1 MHLPRLPW
9 SPAPRPTRVDASSAA
24 APSAVPGVPST
35 PPSAEVPATPL
46 GPVAPLSRA
55 PAPSGAV
62 RAHTLRAAGPA
73 QSPGAA
79 AALQQITAVL
89 DEAAAGMSPAELRAR
104 LVSKYTT
111 LGLLDASGQWTVPE
125 LAPHAEALLP
135 STLEP
140 GALRAFVA
148 QMGEA
153 ASKNAYLMKFLD
165 AASRTSFP
173 GLERKLRTQ
182 GAEDL
187 PDVLAHAQ
195 LLERLTHVLASDYRV
210 SEACRAHWKTF
221 ESNPA
226 FWKEL
231 NVFERVKLASV
242 NLGIDKYNEI
252 HRTGVVD
259 PKTLDGVLPLNIMEA
274 WTVDQYW
281 AATGPEEARKGHA
294 DNAYAGWV
302 LATHGPNELG
312 PATLS
317 PDGKMVELHPKATR
331 EWDDLYATWNMAF
344 VFSVS
349 GDLKYL
355 TKLVIPEVN
364 DYADKPG
371 EYINKRALALHLTM
385 INNAMEGLSGGR
397 EYRSWADPSVGALW
411 GKVNAES
418 AKAYAARAAEETQQR
433 R

>member
-1 MHLPRLPW
+1 M
-9 SPAPRPTRVDASSAA
+9 
-24 APSAVPGVPST
+24 
-35 PPSAEVPATPL
+35 
-46 GPVAPLSRA
+46 GPVVPLSRA

-79 AALQQITAVL
+79 AALAQITKVL
-89 DEAAAGMSPAELRAR
+89 DEAAATMSPAELRAR
-104 LVSKYTT
+104 LVTKYTT

-135 STLEP
+135 SALEP
-140 GALRAFVA
+140 GALREFVA

-153 ASKNAYLMKFLD
+153 ASKNSYLMNFLG
-165 AASRTSFP
+165 AASKTSFP

-294 DNAYAGWV
+294 DNAFAGWV
-302 LATHGPNELG
+302 LATHGPNERG

-418 AKAYAARAAEETQQR
+418 AKAYAARAAEETAER
-433 R
+433 RGRTG